1 MDYTAYQEGSFATTV
16 KSLQA
21 QVQELNRA
29 NLLLQKQIHELSLA
43 LQQEKSS
50 NINLKAL
57 IGRTTESSVAP
68 APTKDN
74 ETVLVNEV
82 GETPKPKS
90 KKLLID

>member
-29 NLLLQKQIHELSLA
+29 NLLLQKQMHELSLA
-43 LQQEKSS
+43 LQQERSS

-57 IGRTTESSVAP
+57 LGKTTESTT

-74 ETVLVNEV
+74 ESQLLNEV
-82 GETPKPKS
+82 GETSKSKS
-90 KKLLID
+90 KKPL